1 MKSWAAALI
10 FKTLLLGTS
19 AYALLTTSTLPEG
32 INSPSF
38 RFGVVDHV
46 GERYTTDGSLM
57 RLGDLKSI
65 VFDAATLK
73 KMSADAQKLID
84 ALNSFGDHK
93 LGDQFNFGVLRVH
106 TTPSVSY
113 FAPIFA
119 RGLTENWTVAF
130 GLPVVTYKNKIFI
143 TQDSSNIAYYRSQFS
158 GLSKELDAAL
168 NIDLGKATNETLQA
182 KGYKDLESRDEKFLG
197 DSQLASVYK
206 IFENSKSALI
216 YQALVGLPTGPKY
229 NSDDLAALN
238 IFGRTTLSNTLAYSY
253 KFTSRFSLLPYASY
267 LVNIRDQVTARVPKN
282 EDDSLPDAEAKQ
294 VVSRQIG
301 NTTSLGSNVF
311 YELNDEW
318 TLGTAYEVS
327 RKTED
332 RYQGAA
338 GTRYD
343 LLSRNTELKAE
354 RVKGE
359 VTYSSV
365 KSYFK
370 KSAIIPMMVSLEVS
384 DVIAGYNVERQLVQE
399 LNLMLFF

>member
-1 MKSWAAALI
+1 
-10 FKTLLLGTS
+10 
-19 AYALLTTSTLPEG
+19 
-32 INSPSF
+32 
-38 RFGVVDHV
+38 
-46 GERYTTDGSLM
+46 
-57 RLGDLKSI
+57 
-65 VFDAATLK
+65 
-73 KMSADAQKLID
+73 
-84 ALNSFGDHK
+84 
-93 LGDQFNFGVLRVH
+93 
-106 TTPSVSY
+106 
-113 FAPIFA
+113 
-119 RGLTENWTVAF
+119 
-130 GLPVVTYKNKIFI
+130 
-143 TQDSSNIAYYRSQFS
+143 
-158 GLSKELDAAL
+158 
-168 NIDLGKATNETLQA
+168 
-182 KGYKDLESRDEKFLG
+182 
-197 DSQLASVYK
+197 
-206 IFENSKSALI
+206 
-216 YQALVGLPTGPKY
+216 
-229 NSDDLAALN
+229 
-238 IFGRTTLSNTLAYSY
+238 
-253 KFTSRFSLLPYASY
+253 
-267 LVNIRDQVTARVPKN
+267 
-282 EDDSLPDAEAKQ
+282 LPDAEAKQ